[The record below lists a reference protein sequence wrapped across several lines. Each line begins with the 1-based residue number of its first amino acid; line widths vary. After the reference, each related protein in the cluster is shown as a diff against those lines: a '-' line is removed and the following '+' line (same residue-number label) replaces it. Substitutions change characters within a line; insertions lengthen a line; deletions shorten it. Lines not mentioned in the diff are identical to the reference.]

1 MNRFELI
8 NSIVDD
14 PNLTLSEKALLV
26 ALWRFSDTS
35 GYSFPS
41 VETLMTASSIGSK
54 NTFIKARKSLVEKGY
69 IQYITHKNKPCEY
82 YIKIGSSELS
92 QYKNDSA
99 DLSSTSAKVIQ
110 FGGSKLSN
118 EQTIKHNKEQNNN
131 SNIAS
136 LVAKMNQEEYR
147 YFYGGGWM
155 MEMSS
160 EFIC

>member
-1 MNRFELI
+1 MMNRFKLI

-41 VETLMTASSIGSK
+41 VETLMAASSIGSK

-82 YIKIGSSELS
+82 WLTIGSSELS
-92 QYKNDSA
+92 QCKNASA
-99 DLSSTSAKVIQ
+99 DLKIGSPKVIP
-110 FGGSKLSN
+110 FSGSVLSN
-118 EQTIKHNKEQNNN
+118 EQTIKHNKEQINYD
-131 SNIAS
+131 NISPELFSYLNGGYLMELS
-136 LVAKMNQEEYR
+136 L
-147 YFYGGGWM
+147 
-155 MEMSS
+155 
-160 EFIC
+160 I